1 MPSDIALH
9 MHVLLGIY
17 VVIDAERCKV
27 DNDEVDDALLAE
39 ASGVAMRVDLI
50 VVRGDQ
56 TTMLFLVLCLRNHKD
71 VKLEKAGE
79 LP

>member
-1 MPSDIALH
+1 MSSDVALH
-9 MHVLLGIY
+9 MHVLLGICI
-17 VVIDAERCKV
+17 VVDAERCKV
-27 DNDEVDDALLAE
+27 DNNEVHGALLAK

-50 VVRGDQ
+50 VVGGDQ